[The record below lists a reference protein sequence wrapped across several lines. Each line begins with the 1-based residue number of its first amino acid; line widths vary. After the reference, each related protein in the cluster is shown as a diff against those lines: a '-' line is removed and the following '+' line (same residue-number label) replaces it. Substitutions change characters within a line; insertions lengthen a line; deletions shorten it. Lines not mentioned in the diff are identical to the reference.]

1 MHNTNPPFG
10 ISLMIAAM
18 MFNATKDGIAKMLA
32 ASCTPLTILFIQ
44 FTITSLIL
52 APMAIVI
59 GLLVAILI
67 VLMLK

>member
-1 MHNTNPPFG
+1 MHHTNPPFG

-32 ASCTPLTILFIQ
+32 ASYTPLTILFIQ

>member
-1 MHNTNPPFG
+1 MYNTNPPFG

-18 MFNATKDGIAKMLA
+18 MFNATKDGIAKMLV
-32 ASCTPLTILFIQ
+32 ASYTSLTILFIQ
-44 FTITSLIL
+44 FTIISLIL

>member
-1 MHNTNPPFG
+1 MHHTNPPFG

-18 MFNATKDGIAKMLA
+18 MFNATKDGIAKMLV
-32 ASCTPLTILFIQ
+32 ASYTSLTILFIQ
-44 FTITSLIL
+44 FTIISLIL